1 METNLNNLEPRQY
14 KSQMNF
20 KYGKLMTIVQFAC
33 GVNMFFKIDP
43 LIAKLT
49 MKKPFHGFA
58 NRDDTSS

>member
-33 GVNMFFKIDP
+33 GVNMFFKKDP
-43 LIAKLT
+43 HIAKLT
-49 MKKPFHGFA
+49 MRKHFHVFA
-58 NRDDTSS
+58 NRDDARS